1 MTTALSVHEPANSS
15 LCIINFTEDQ
25 KALIKRTICKGASDD
40 ELSLFIG
47 QAGRLGLDPFN
58 KQIYAV
64 KRWSRD
70 EGREVMSIQ
79 VGIDGFRLVAQRSG
93 EYTGQLGPFWCGP
106 DGVWSDVWLSNEP
119 PVAAKVGVC
128 RRGFGEPL
136 WGVAKFSS
144 YCQNNKDGK
153 PTKFWQQMPELM
165 IAKVAEALALRK
177 AFPAELS
184 GVQTEE
190 EMAQANNAD
199 EKREKIATVTG
210 EVVNKKPEWIQD
222 QLIEAGKY
230 RAEIEALGDLASAE
244 FKQLWRRM
252 QYDAPSDVI
261 DALAALL
268 LKWQDIQA
276 HTSREPAP

>member
-190 EMAQANNAD
+190 
-199 EKREKIATVTG
+199 
-210 EVVNKKPEWIQD
+210 
-222 QLIEAGKY
+222 
-230 RAEIEALGDLASAE
+230 
-244 FKQLWRRM
+244 
-252 QYDAPSDVI
+252 
-261 DALAALL
+261 
-268 LKWQDIQA
+268 
-276 HTSREPAP
+276 

>member
-93 EYTGQLGPFWCGP
+93 EYT
-106 DGVWSDVWLSNEP
+106 
-119 PVAAKVGVC
+119 
-128 RRGFGEPL
+128 
-136 WGVAKFSS
+136 
-144 YCQNNKDGK
+144 
-153 PTKFWQQMPELM
+153 
-165 IAKVAEALALRK
+165 
-177 AFPAELS
+177 
-184 GVQTEE
+184 
-190 EMAQANNAD
+190 
-199 EKREKIATVTG
+199 
-210 EVVNKKPEWIQD
+210 
-222 QLIEAGKY
+222 
-230 RAEIEALGDLASAE
+230 
-244 FKQLWRRM
+244 
-252 QYDAPSDVI
+252 
-261 DALAALL
+261 
-268 LKWQDIQA
+268 
-276 HTSREPAP
+276 

>member
-1 MTTALSVHEPANSS
+1 
-15 LCIINFTEDQ
+15 
-25 KALIKRTICKGASDD
+25 
-40 ELSLFIG
+40 
-47 QAGRLGLDPFN
+47 
-58 KQIYAV
+58 
-64 KRWSRD
+64 
-70 EGREVMSIQ
+70 
-79 VGIDGFRLVAQRSG
+79 
-93 EYTGQLGPFWCGP
+93 
-106 DGVWSDVWLSNEP
+106 
-119 PVAAKVGVC
+119 
-128 RRGFGEPL
+128 
-136 WGVAKFSS
+136 
-144 YCQNNKDGK
+144 
-153 PTKFWQQMPELM
+153 
-165 IAKVAEALALRK
+165 
-177 AFPAELS
+177 
-184 GVQTEE
+184 
-190 EMAQANNAD
+190 MAQANNAD